1 MTWPAKSAAR
11 ISGTH
16 RMPSFRT
23 GCGVPRKRLGW
34 PSGRQSADGVDAIQV
49 RPEAPQRRA
58 AQVASVPMWSS
69 SDPSIVV
76 SPSADG
82 LSALLTAGTTPV
94 KAATVTATASLLA
107 DATAITGTTDPIDV
121 VAQVPVRRWRSRLR
135 FRRKGGRLSFYL
147 RVCPFVFP
155 TWRKMS

>member
-1 MTWPAKSAAR
+1 
-11 ISGTH
+11 
-16 RMPSFRT
+16 
-23 GCGVPRKRLGW
+23 
-34 PSGRQSADGVDAIQV
+34 
-49 RPEAPQRRA
+49 
-58 AQVASVPMWSS
+58 MWSS